1 MAVETVETDETL
13 EPEVARLKGRFTPEA
28 KQRISEFLD
37 SIETYEPTLGLLYG
51 DVDGKVTG
59 EPSWSITAFDPLT
72 VDDTVA
78 MYAGFGAVVCYE
90 MDGFR
95 VMVPQMSHVAKLD
108 EGVLEFVDKR
118 LRPASS
124 SGG

>member
-1 MAVETVETDETL
+1 MADDAPQIPQ
-13 EPEVARLKGRFTPEA
+13 PELATLKGRFTPEA
-28 KQRISEFLD
+28 KQRISDFLG

-51 DVDGKVTG
+51 DLNGQVIG
-59 EPSWSITAFDPLT
+59 EASWSITAFDPLT

-95 VMVPQMSHVAKLD
+95 VMVPQMSHAAKLD
-108 EGVLEFVDKR
+108 EGVLEFVDNR
-118 LRPASS
+118 LRPAVSIGS
-124 SGG
+124 